1 MKKTYSKPALYA
13 ESFELAEHIALCSG
27 FSRDFVTVTHWGDAA
42 NTTCTFT
49 TNGFALFASGNS
61 GCSYKYDNNPEDFS
75 IECYNS
81 PNGAPGV
88 PFGS

>member
-49 TNGFALFASGNS
+49 TNGFALW
-61 GCSYKYDNNPEDFS
+61 
-75 IECYNS
+75 
-81 PNGAPGV
+81 
-88 PFGS
+88 